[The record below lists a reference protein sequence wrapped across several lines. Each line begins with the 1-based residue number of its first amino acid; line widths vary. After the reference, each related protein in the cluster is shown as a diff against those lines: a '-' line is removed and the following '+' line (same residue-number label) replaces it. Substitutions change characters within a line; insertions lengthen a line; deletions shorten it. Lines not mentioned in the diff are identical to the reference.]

1 MTKSYSVYLPEDYDG
16 LIFAAETQPDNYRDT
31 AKRMQMDSISP
42 EADIM
47 NIDTLDPYSALYF
60 SLCY

>member
-1 MTKSYSVYLPEDYDG
+1 
-16 LIFAAETQPDNYRDT
+16 
-31 AKRMQMDSISP
+31 MQMDSISP